1 MATGET
7 EKTAGEIQIAVHLA
21 IHDHKKQH
29 YRREKKKKE
38 ENPKENNKTKNPHQN
53 SNEPARKQQLDHCNE
68 RFIRLTFPPQT
79 LCSFTLCLRFLFQD
93 HLQLSY
99 LISVLEL

>member
-21 IHDHKKQH
+21 IQDHKKQH
-29 YRREKKKKE
+29 YRREKKKKK
-38 ENPKENNKTKNPHQN
+38 ENPKEKKQQQNKKPHQN

-68 RFIRLTFPPQT
+68 RFIL
-79 LCSFTLCLRFLFQD
+79 
-93 HLQLSY
+93 
-99 LISVLEL
+99 